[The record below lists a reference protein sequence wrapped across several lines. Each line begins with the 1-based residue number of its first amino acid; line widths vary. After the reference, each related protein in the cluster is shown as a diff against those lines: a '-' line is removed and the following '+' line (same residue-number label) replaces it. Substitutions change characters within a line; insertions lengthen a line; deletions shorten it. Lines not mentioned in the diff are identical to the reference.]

1 MTPIR
6 FLRLNLKEENDVVLF
21 PQRKSHSAP
30 IFGKYS
36 SLLSLLLLWQDW
48 TFFSIFLISI
58 FGWWELEVVFVELV
72 VIFTQRQTLQLKE
85 SEDAEASLVVS
96 FESLT
101 QLSLLDSH
109 LVTCLVLLDKSLW
122 LWSEVLIISHKTQ
135 DQLWTLSWQYSHQ
148 SEKGEILS
156 NYLVSTF
163 K

>member
-72 VIFTQRQTLQLKE
+72 VIFTQRRTLGLYHSNFGRKDFWSKLRSDFIALLTILTDQHQTFQEIFCFWRKLNQ
-85 SEDAEASLVVS
+85 SIAGNVS
-96 FESLT
+96 IWVWA
-101 QLSLLDSH
+101 LLGWIH
-109 LVTCLVLLDKSLW
+109 RPQTW
-122 LWSEVLIISHKTQ
+122 GMHYRISC
-135 DQLWTLSWQYSHQ
+135 
-148 SEKGEILS
+148 
-156 NYLVSTF
+156 F
-163 K
+163 F